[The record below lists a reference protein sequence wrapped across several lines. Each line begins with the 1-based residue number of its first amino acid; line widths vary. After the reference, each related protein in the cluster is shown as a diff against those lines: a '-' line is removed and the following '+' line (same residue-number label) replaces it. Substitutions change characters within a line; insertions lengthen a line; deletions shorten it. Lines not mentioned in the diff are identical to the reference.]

1 MSINKI
7 AEDLV
12 KNFDSGKWTEV
23 TEEQLAYFTAN
34 KDTILEIAQKEEERK
49 TPYYEKVTVEHVK
62 LMYVIKEYMPYSPQM
77 KRYHTNLTCHKCNRR
92 FQDED
97 MVALAVTYGAENQ
110 CLCQGCAQELLTRYP
125 ELSEKTRISEME

>member
-7 AEDLV
+7 AEDLI
-12 KNFDSGKWTEV
+12 KNFDSDKWTEV
-23 TEEQLAYFTAN
+23 TKEQLEYFNAN
-34 KDTILEIAQKEEERK
+34 KDSILEQAQKEEERK

-62 LMYVIKEYMPYSPQM
+62 LMYVIKEYMPYTRVMQQF
-77 KRYHTNLTCHKCNRR
+77 HANLKCHKCDKPFRH
-92 FQDED
+92 ED